1 MVKFVDGIARR
12 IVKGWE
18 NSLRNCL
25 DVGMFWEGKG
35 AAAAS
40 QVDSVVLQH
49 HLAMIER
56 EEVGPYGMITCVL
69 CR

>member
-1 MVKFVDGIARR
+1 MAKFVDGIARR

-25 DVGMFWEGKG
+25 DVGLFWEGKG
-35 AAAAS
+35 AAAAAAS

-49 HLAMIER
+49 HLAKIER
-56 EEVGPYGMITCVL
+56 EEV
-69 CR
+69 

>member
-1 MVKFVDGIARR
+1 MAKFVNGIARR

-25 DVGMFWEGKG
+25 DVGLFWEGKG
-35 AAAAS
+35 AAAAAS

-49 HLAMIER
+49 HLAKIEG
-56 EEVGPYGMITCVL
+56 EEV
-69 CR
+69 